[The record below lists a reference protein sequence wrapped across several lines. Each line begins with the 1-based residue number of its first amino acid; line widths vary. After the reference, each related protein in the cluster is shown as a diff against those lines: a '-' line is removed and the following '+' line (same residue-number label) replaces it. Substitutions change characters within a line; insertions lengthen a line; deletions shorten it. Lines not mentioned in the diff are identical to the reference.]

1 MKYNMKYGDWQK
13 AMWFATVAEQF
24 RSHEVGYKVHAMLS
38 HENPQHSHTVAL
50 CSFKPTLLGP
60 GWGVAKESLD
70 YETEVVDVGL
80 AAVRDNFEEETK
92 LTAHNMCPTC
102 NATAEY
108 IMMEGNFKWG
118 WKDGMYE
125 SAEQLRKEWKEMLP
139 NADYPDWMEALK

>member
-13 AMWFATVAEQF
+13 GLWFTSASAGV
-24 RSHEVGYKVHAMLS
+24 KVHAVLS
-38 HENPQHSHTVAL
+38 HGNPQSSHSVAL
-50 CSFKPTLLGP
+50 CQFKPCSESI
-60 GWGVAKESLD
+60 GWGVSKESLD
-70 YETEVVDVGL
+70 YETEVVDAGL

-139 NADYPDWMEALK
+139 NADYPDWMEDLK